1 MFDITRGYN
10 HGNTKGISCGI
21 HIKIANNYH
30 LGMTKIT
37 HPFLVM
43 GMLIMIL
50 DIFVWI

>member
-1 MFDITRGYN
+1 MAIQREYPVGFT
-10 HGNTKGISCGI
+10 
-21 HIKIANNYH
+21 KIANNYH